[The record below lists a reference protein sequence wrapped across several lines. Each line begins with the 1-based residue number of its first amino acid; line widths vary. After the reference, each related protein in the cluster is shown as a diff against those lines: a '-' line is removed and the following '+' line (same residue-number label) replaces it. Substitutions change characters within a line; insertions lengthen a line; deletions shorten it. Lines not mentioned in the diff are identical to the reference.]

1 LINVGNISTIDVN
14 NKNKTVVVI
23 ITLCKETEY
32 SILLKYG
39 YNVKD
44 IEAKNINHIK

>member
-44 IEAKNINHIK
+44 IEAKNINHKK